1 MSMTPALPERPAR
14 FRLASY
20 NIRKAVGLD
29 RRRDPARI
37 VEVLAEIA
45 PDVAVLQE
53 VDTRVPPRRAVL
65 SQASMEAHAGLRLLD
80 PSVGLGR
87 TGFHGNT
94 IALAPH
100 VALLDLDAIDLP
112 GLEPR
117 GAVLARLGLP
127 DGELF
132 LVGCHLPLVAT
143 FRRVAVARLVEAI
156 RAEGAT
162 RWVIAGDLNEPRE
175 VGTLAPFAE
184 GARILGAGLSFHT
197 RMPRFALDRFILSPG
212 LGGAA
217 HVHQSAAARIASDHF
232 PVVASLG
239 AE

>member
-1 MSMTPALPERPAR
+1 MDMMTQRPDSPPALRV
-14 FRLASY
+14 ASY

-45 PDVAVLQE
+45 PDIAVLQE

-65 SQASMEAHAGLRLLD
+65 SPASMEAHAGLRLLD

-94 IALAPH
+94 IALAPYIE
-100 VALLDLDAIDLP
+100 LLDLDAIDLP

-143 FRRVAVARLVEAI
+143 FRREAVARLVEVV
-156 RAEGAT
+156 RGAGDA
-162 RWVIAGDLNEPRE
+162 RWLIAGDLNEPRPL
-175 VGTLAPFAE
+175 GALAPFAE
-184 GARILGAGLSFHT
+184 GARILPAGLSFHT
-197 RMPRFALDRFILSPG
+197 RMPRFPLDRFILSPELTG
-212 LGGAA
+212 KA
-217 HVHQSAAARIASDHF
+217 HVHRSAAARIASDHF
-232 PVVASLG
+232 PVVATLTP
-239 AE
+239 A

>member
-1 MSMTPALPERPAR
+1 MIASPPDSPRAL
-14 FRLASY
+14 RLASY

-65 SQASMEAHAGLRLLD
+65 SPASMEAHAGLRLLD
-80 PSVGLGR
+80 PSVGIGR

-94 IALAPH
+94 LALAPH

-143 FRRVAVARLVEAI
+143 FRRVAVERLAEVV
-156 RAEGAT
+156 RAAGAT

-175 VGTLAPFAE
+175 VGTLAPFVE
-184 GARILGAGLSFHT
+184 GARILPAGLSFHT

-212 LGGAA
+212 LGGRA
-217 HVHQSAAARIASDHF
+217 HVHDSDASRIASDHF
-232 PVVASLG
+232 PVVATLG
-239 AE
+239 PE

>member
-1 MSMTPALPERPAR
+1 MTTQPPDSPPALRV
-14 FRLASY
+14 ASY

-65 SQASMEAHAGLRLLD
+65 SRASMEAHAGLRLLD

-100 VALLDLDAIDLP
+100 VELLDLDAIDLP

-143 FRRVAVARLVEAI
+143 FRREAVRRLAEVI
-156 RAEGAT
+156 RGAGAE
-162 RWVIAGDLNEPRE
+162 RWVIAGDLNEPRPL
-175 VGTLAPFAE
+175 GTLAPFAE
-184 GARILGAGLSFHT
+184 GARILPAGLSFHT
-197 RMPRFALDRFILSPG
+197 RMPRFPLDRFILSPG
-212 LGGAA
+212 LTGTA
-217 HVHQSAAARIASDHF
+217 HVHRSAVSRVASDHF
-232 PVVASLG
+232 PVVASLSS
-239 AE
+239 E